1 MSLNDALVKKD
12 EMSEKNGSLHEQI
25 VSLQS
30 NLAEITASNEA
41 EIGNLQEVLERA
53 RSSLSDIS
61 IKKG

>member
-1 MSLNDALVKKD
+1 MSD
-12 EMSEKNGSLHEQI
+12 ENGSFHEQI

-53 RSSLSDIS
+53 WSSLSDIS